1 MMLKIFTP
9 VVNSPE
15 FLNLQVSKFIEN
27 LECEFQI
34 IAIDDSNDPVLG
46 DKFRRLCDKYEGYLY
61 YFLNGNRKMGG
72 PSSSH
77 ANTIQFALDNI
88 IYRSCLDDIVFLVD
102 SD

>member
-27 LECEFQI
+27 LECDFQI

-46 DKFRRLCDKYEGYLY
+46 DKFRRLCDCLLY
-61 YFLNGNRKMGG
+61 TSPSPRDRTRSRM
-72 PSSSH
+72 PSS
-77 ANTIQFALDNI
+77 A
-88 IYRSCLDDIVFLVD
+88 
-102 SD
+102 